1 MRRRIALVALAA
13 ALAAPPD
20 DDAAAPPDG
29 DAAGVDWQRRRVV
42 RVFASPFA
50 GSSEAPAYAMTDALG
65 RGYTC
70 GLDGGAAAASAGA
83 GAGAA
88 GRPRPRSRATRPG
101 ATRRAS
107 ARRWR

>member
-1 MRRRIALVALAA
+1 MMRIALVALAA

-50 GSSEAPAYAMTDALG
+50 GSSEARRRPARSLEQPWWRT
-65 RGYTC
+65 
-70 GLDGGAAAASAGA
+70 AGA
-83 GAGAA
+83 
-88 GRPRPRSRATRPG
+88 TC
-101 ATRRAS
+101 
-107 ARRWR
+107 